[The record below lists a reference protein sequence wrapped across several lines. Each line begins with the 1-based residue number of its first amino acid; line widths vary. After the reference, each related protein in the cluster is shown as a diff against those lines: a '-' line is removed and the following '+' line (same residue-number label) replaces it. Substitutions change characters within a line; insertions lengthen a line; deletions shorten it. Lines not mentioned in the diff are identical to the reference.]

1 MRPAK
6 YVQYAVPTPD
16 HQVDCD
22 IKLLMV
28 TGLRMK
34 VDELDSAMWM
44 RMTWRDPRLEI
55 CACAKNGPSIEHE
68 QYDQTNLRAVQTNLE
83 Q

>member
-28 TGLRMK
+28 PGLRMK
-34 VDELDSAMWM
+34 VDELDLAMWM

-55 CACAKNGPSIEHE
+55 
-68 QYDQTNLRAVQTNLE
+68 
-83 Q
+83 

>member
-28 TGLRMK
+28 TWHRMK
-34 VDELDSAMWM
+34 VEELDVAM
-44 RMTWRDPRLEI
+44 
-55 CACAKNGPSIEHE
+55 
-68 QYDQTNLRAVQTNLE
+68 
-83 Q
+83 